1 MKSKVNEMN
10 TQSTINQPMEA
21 ISGRWAPD
29 GVFAAARRAL
39 RGVMKSLLQSHWQRE
54 SVRELSSLPDYVLRD
69 IGLQEGDIRE
79 VAGELAR
86 ERADAWAR
94 QAYGSNGFGG

>member
-1 MKSKVNEMN
+1 MKSKVKQMN
-10 TQSTINQPMEA
+10 TQTTITQPMET
-21 ISGRWAPD
+21 ISGPMLS
-29 GVFAAARRAL
+29 GGAL
-39 RGVMKSLLQSHWQRE
+39 RTARQALRRVIKSLLQSHWQRE
-54 SVRELSSLPDYVLRD
+54 TVRELSSLPPYVLRD
-69 IGLQEGDIRE
+69 IGMQEGDIHE